1 MKNLTTTAL
10 ILLSIVF
17 LSASALFAVLTSS
30 ERLLLTYLGEIIL
43 SLGSIVFAGF
53 AIGELMV
60 RYKSNWRAVKP

>member
-1 MKNLTTTAL
+1 MKNFTTTAL
-10 ILLSIVF
+10 VLISIVL

-53 AIGELMV
+53 AIGEIV
-60 RYKSNWRAVKP
+60 IRTCKWPFRA